1 MYRRHAYIAAALY
14 AAFAVIAAAVL
25 AAGEG
30 WSAPALLAIY
40 DRPPA
45 LSAVLV
51 PISIDDY
58 GRALFW
64 IPAALA
70 LWLAGG
76 RYRATA
82 DVMIASF
89 AISVVV
95 GEALKHAFYV
105 PRPFLVL
112 DISPLV
118 HEAADSSFPSGHAL
132 IVGTGA
138 VAAAELPWYVS
149 IPLIAEALLVSWGR
163 LYIGA
168 HWPVDVIAGW
178 ILAAANVELAR
189 ATALPSLV
197 DKIMSAIFRPLR
209 R

>member
-1 MYRRHAYIAAALY
+1 MYRRIYVAAALY
-14 AAFAVIAAAVL
+14 AAFAAVAALVL
-25 AAGEG
+25 TKGEA
-30 WSAPALLAIY
+30 WSAPALLAVY

-45 LSAVLV
+45 LSAILV
-51 PISIDDY
+51 PISVDDY
-58 GRALFW
+58 GRAFFW

-76 RYRATA
+76 RYRASA
-82 DVMIASF
+82 NLMIASF

-112 DISPLV
+112 NISPLV
-118 HEAADSSFPSGHAL
+118 HETADSSFPSGHAL

-138 VAAAELPWYVS
+138 AAAVELPWYVS
-149 IPLIAEALLVSWGR
+149 IPLIVEALLVSWGR

-168 HWPVDVIAGW
+168 HWPLDVVAGW

-189 ATALPSLV
+189 ATPLPALV
-197 DKIMSAIFRPLR
+197 DRIMSAIFKR
-209 R
+209 